1 MAILSTDE
9 LLLQRCMSP
18 NLALR
23 VIWVPRN
30 YWGAFGVKRRSTQG
44 KVTEPEGPW
53 RSRRPNVVAGYVEG
67 TLLAALVDA
76 GLIEQPKT
84 E

>member
-30 YWGAFGVKRRSTQG
+30 YCGAFRSEADINLG
-44 KVTEPEGPW
+44 EGHKTGFM
-53 RSRRPNVVAGYVEG
+53 STRPSLTAS
-67 TLLAALVDA
+67 
-76 GLIEQPKT
+76 
-84 E
+84 